1 MSHFDF
7 ICLVKRYLA
16 TLFNSNHSY
25 NNFRLKMN
33 NFFKLSTAS
42 SKIGLRTFSNSSTLK
57 AQLNDVFIVSSVRSP
72 IGSMKGSLSSLSA
85 PQIGAQVIRACL
97 DKVNF
102 PDNEVNE
109 VYMGNVLGAGQGQA
123 PATQALIFAGLPNT
137 TPATTI
143 NKVSPSYSK
152 TTYS

>member
-1 MSHFDF
+1 M
-7 ICLVKRYLA
+7 
-16 TLFNSNHSY
+16 NS
-25 NNFRLKMN
+25 
-33 NFFKLSTAS
+33 FFKLSTAS
-42 SKIGLRTFSNSSTLK
+42 SKFGLRTFSNSSTLK

-109 VYMGNVLGAGQGQA
+109 VYMGNVLAAGQGQA
-123 PATQALIFAGLPNT
+123 PTTQALIFAGLPNT

-143 NKVSPSYSK
+143 NKVSQSE
-152 TTYS
+152 TM

>member
-1 MSHFDF
+1 
-7 ICLVKRYLA
+7 
-16 TLFNSNHSY
+16 
-25 NNFRLKMN
+25 MN
-33 NFFKLSTAS
+33 NFFRLSTAS
-42 SKIGLRTFSNSSTLK
+42 SKFGLRTFSNSSTLK

-123 PATQALIFAGLPNT
+123 PTTQALIFAGLPNT

-143 NKVSPSYSK
+143 NKVSASYSE
-152 TTYS
+152 TTYI